1 MRGSN
6 NIPVYVF
13 TGFLESGKTRFIK
26 EVLGDPDFTD
36 SEKTLLI
43 QCEEGLLE
51 FTDEELSKLNTTLV
65 TVQSEADLSAQSLKG
80 LERQLNPDRVM
91 VEYNGMWKMDNL
103 IYSLPANWPLY
114 QIVTTVNAQTY
125 TSYSQNIGGQ
135 MFEHLSSADVI
146 VFNRCTEALKEEL
159 YAKDIRA
166 MNPRAT
172 IFLDDMDGNTEDYNQ
187 NLPLPYDIEADVIE
201 ISDDHYGRWYVDAM
215 GEPDKYAGKTVR
227 FNAMVYHGSDVP
239 AGAFVPGRFGMV
251 CCADD
256 VSFIGFI
263 CRYEDAASL
272 KVRDWVEV
280 EATITVEN
288 LPEYRGAGPV
298 LHATKISEGHKPT
311 EEMVYFN

>member
-13 TGFLESGKTRFIK
+13 TGFLESGKTTFIK
-26 EVLGDPDFTD
+26 EVLSDPDFTD
-36 SEKTLLI
+36 TEKTLLI
-43 QCEEGLLE
+43 QCEEGMLE
-51 FTDEELSKLNTTLV
+51 FSDAELTKLNTTLV
-65 TVQSEADLSAQSLKG
+65 TVQSEADISANSLKG
-80 LERQLNPDRVM
+80 LERQLYPDRVLI
-91 VEYNGMWKMDNL
+91 EYNGMWKLDNL

-114 QIVTTVNAQTY
+114 QIVATVNAQTY
-125 TSYSQNIGGQ
+125 TMYSQNIGGQ

-172 IFLDDMDGNTEDYNQ
+172 IFLDDMDGNTEDYNK
-187 NLPLPYDIEADVIE
+187 NLPLPYDLEADVIE
-201 ISDDHYGRWYVDAM
+201 ISDEHYGRWYVDAM
-215 GEPDKYAGKTVR
+215 GEPEKYDGKTVH

-239 AGAFVPGRFGMV
+239 VGAFVPGRFGMV

-263 CRYEDAASL
+263 CRYADAANL
-272 KVRDWVEV
+272 TVRDWVDV

-288 LPEYRGAGPV
+288 LPEYRGPGPV